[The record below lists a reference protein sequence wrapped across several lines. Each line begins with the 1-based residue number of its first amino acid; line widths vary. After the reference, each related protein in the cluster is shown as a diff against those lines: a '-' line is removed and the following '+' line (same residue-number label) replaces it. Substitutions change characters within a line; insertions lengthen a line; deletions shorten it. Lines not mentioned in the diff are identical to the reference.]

1 MNVRVH
7 VHVSEKV
14 AFLIVEL
21 EQCVSFAINQ
31 DAEIYAIGVSV
42 VAISF

>member
-1 MNVRVH
+1 MKVH
-7 VHVSEKV
+7 IQVSEKTV
-14 AFLIVEL
+14 FLIAEL